1 MYSIAISTEC
11 VADLPKKMFKQYG
24 VEIIYYDI
32 ETDSGVFRDTEEI
45 NAGNVMEYFHSG
57 GGIARSI
64 TPSAYDYKNFFKKVL
79 MDYDEIIHLCNSQKI
94 SNALKNAD
102 LARMKLG
109 IEGRKVHVV
118 DSMHLSSG
126 LGLMVLAAAKCRNS
140 GMKVSE
146 ILEYLK
152 QEVNYVSTSF
162 LVKNT
167 DFLLQNNRVGRH
179 LMSLCKL
186 LHLHPVICMRNGELH
201 MWKFYVGTYEK
212 AVYKYI
218 SDVLYEISDVD
229 KELCVLTYVGCS
241 HESLE
246 RIYGEIVRRIN
257 FKQVWVQPASATV
270 SCNCGPDCFG
280 IFHYINREEDT

>member
-1 MYSIAISTEC
+1 
-11 VADLPKKMFKQYG
+11 
-24 VEIIYYDI
+24 
-32 ETDSGVFRDTEEI
+32 
-45 NAGNVMEYFHSG
+45 
-57 GGIARSI
+57 
-64 TPSAYDYKNFFKKVL
+64 
-79 MDYDEIIHLCNSQKI
+79 
-94 SNALKNAD
+94 
-102 LARMKLG
+102 
-109 IEGRKVHVV
+109 
-118 DSMHLSSG
+118 
-126 LGLMVLAAAKCRNS
+126 
-140 GMKVSE
+140 
-146 ILEYLK
+146 
-152 QEVNYVSTSF
+152 
-162 LVKNT
+162 
-167 DFLLQNNRVGRH
+167 
-179 LMSLCKL
+179 
-186 LHLHPVICMRNGELH
+186 

>member
-1 MYSIAISTEC
+1 
-11 VADLPKKMFKQYG
+11 
-24 VEIIYYDI
+24 
-32 ETDSGVFRDTEEI
+32 
-45 NAGNVMEYFHSG
+45 
-57 GGIARSI
+57 
-64 TPSAYDYKNFFKKVL
+64 

-94 SNALKNAD
+94 SNALRNAD

-109 IEGRKVHVV
+109 IEGRKVHLV

-152 QEVNYVSTSF
+152 QVVNYVSTSF

-186 LHLHPVICMRNGELH
+186 LHLHPVIYMRNGQLH
-201 MWKFYVGTYEK
+201 MWKFYVGNYEK